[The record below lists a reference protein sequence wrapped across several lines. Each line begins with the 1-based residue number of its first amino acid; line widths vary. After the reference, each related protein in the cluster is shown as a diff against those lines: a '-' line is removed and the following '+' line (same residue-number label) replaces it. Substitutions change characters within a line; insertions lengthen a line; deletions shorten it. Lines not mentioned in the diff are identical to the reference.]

1 MTLSARL
8 ALTRGEFSL
17 DVEFTVPGGSV
28 LALLGPNGSGKS
40 TVLGSLAGLLPVT
53 SADVTL
59 ADRRLAGD
67 GVDLPPHER
76 RIGLLS
82 QDALLFP
89 HLSAM
94 DNVAFSP
101 RSTGTGRADARAI
114 ASRWLSEVDA
124 AEFANRRPSQLSG
137 GQQQRVAIARALAS
151 APDLL
156 LLDEPFAALDVD
168 SAPAIRGLLRRVLR
182 DGPTTVLVTHDP
194 LDALALADHVAVM
207 NGGRIVERGPTR
219 EVLAAP
225 RTPFTARIAGLNL
238 VSGVAVTEG
247 LRTPSGEV
255 VTGLLTPDTVVGE
268 AAVAVFEPNAV
279 AVYPHDGE
287 HRGSPRNTADAL
299 VAALEPHGPV
309 IRVRTEGDGWAHG
322 LTADLTPAAVAE
334 LALEPGSAVT
344 LSVKAATVAVH
355 PAAAS

>member
-17 DVEFTVPGGSV
+17 DVDFTVPGGSV

-40 TVLGSLAGLLPVT
+40 TVLGGLAGLLPVS
-53 SADVTL
+53 SADIVL
-59 ADRRLAGD
+59 AERRLAGD

-89 HLSAM
+89 HLSAV
-94 DNVAFSP
+94 DNVAFAP
-101 RSTGTGRADARAI
+101 RSKGAGRLPAREI
-114 ASRWLSEVDA
+114 AERWLSEVDA
-124 AEFANRRPSQLSG
+124 AEFADRRPTQLSG

-151 APDLL
+151 EPSLL

-207 NGGRIVERGPTR
+207 AEGRIVERGPTR
-219 EVLAAP
+219 DVLAAP
-225 RTPFTARIAGLNL
+225 RTAFTARIAGLNL
-238 VSGVAVTEG
+238 VSGVAVADG
-247 LRTPSGEV
+247 LRTHSGEV
-255 VTGLLTPDTVVGE
+255 VAGLLTPDTVVGE

-287 HRGSPRNTADAL
+287 HHGSPRNTVETT

-309 IRVRTEGDGWAHG
+309 IRLRAAGGPPWARG
-322 LTADLTPAAVAE
+322 LAADLTPAAVAD
-334 LALEPGSAVT
+334 LGLEPGSAVT
-344 LSVKAATVAVH
+344 LSIKAATVAVH
-355 PAAAS
+355 PAAD

>member
-207 NGGRIVERGPTR
+207 
-219 EVLAAP
+219 
-225 RTPFTARIAGLNL
+225 
-238 VSGVAVTEG
+238 
-247 LRTPSGEV
+247 
-255 VTGLLTPDTVVGE
+255 
-268 AAVAVFEPNAV
+268 
-279 AVYPHDGE
+279 
-287 HRGSPRNTADAL
+287 
-299 VAALEPHGPV
+299 
-309 IRVRTEGDGWAHG
+309 
-322 LTADLTPAAVAE
+322 
-334 LALEPGSAVT
+334 
-344 LSVKAATVAVH
+344 
-355 PAAAS
+355 